1 MQSRAFV
8 RAVAAVFLVAVLCAQ
23 SGCVLVAVGA
33 AAGGTVAYV
42 RGDLEATLPA
52 GYERSLRATQAG
64 VRRMQYSLVSERSDA
79 ISGQFI
85 ARTAMDKK
93 IDVVV
98 TKESDT
104 VTRIRIRVGV
114 FGDEQ
119 ISRALLD
126 AIKESL

>member
-1 MQSRAFV
+1 MQPRAFF
-8 RAVAAVFLVAVLCAQ
+8 RASAAVLCALVFCVQ

-93 IDVVV
+93 IDVMV
-98 TKESDT
+98 TKDGDAT
-104 VTRIRIRVGV
+104 TLIRIRVGV
-114 FGDEQ
+114 FGDEK

-126 AIKESL
+126 AIKASL

>member
-1 MQSRAFV
+1 M
-8 RAVAAVFLVAVLCAQ
+8 Q

-52 GYERSLRATQAG
+52 SYERSLRATQAG

-79 ISGQFI
+79 IAGQFI

-104 VTRIRIRVGV
+104 NTRIRIRVGV